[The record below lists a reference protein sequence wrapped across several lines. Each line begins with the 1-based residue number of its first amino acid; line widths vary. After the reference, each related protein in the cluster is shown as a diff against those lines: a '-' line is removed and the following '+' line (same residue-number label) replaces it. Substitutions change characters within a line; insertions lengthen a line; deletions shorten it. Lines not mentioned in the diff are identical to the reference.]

1 MQSAMLKN
9 KVNKEKAFTD
19 KRSEERRKINT
30 PVNYFIDADIT
41 RAKAVDVSDSGVSFE
56 TEKPISMHIR
66 MEVDGMVLEHV
77 AELVWCKRKK
87 NGAMAY
93 GLEFNKNCQEFQE
106 KKL

>member
-1 MQSAMLKN
+1 MLKN
-9 KVNKEKAFTD
+9 KLSEEKALTD

-30 PVNYFIDADIT
+30 QVNFFIDADIT
-41 RAKAVDVSDSGVSFE
+41 KAKAVDVSDSGVSFE

-66 MEVDGMVLEHV
+66 MEVNGMVLEHV

-87 NGAMAY
+87 NGGMAY
-93 GLEFNKNCQEFQE
+93 GLEFNKDCPGFQE